1 MRDRLILLPGWSFGA
16 AALQPLQE
24 ALEQRAPNLH
34 VEIAELPENA
44 APGAWLDELDARL
57 PAEAWLA
64 GWSLGGM
71 LATQLAARR
80 GEACPGLIT
89 FASNACFASREDWPT
104 AMRAEIF
111 ATFRQAFGLDA
122 EQTLKRFSLLASR
135 GAFDPRTL
143 ARQLQVTQPRTPIEA
158 LGAGLSLLA
167 ELDGRAALRAYSG
180 PQLHL
185 FARHDALVPVAAAD
199 ALLAW
204 LPDLEVELFDASH
217 GLPLECPDQVARA
230 LLGFIGEAGDD

>member
-1 MRDRLILLPGWSFGA
+1 MRDRLVLLPGWSFGA

-24 ALEQRAPNLH
+24 ALLSRARHLR
-34 VEIAELPENA
+34 VDLAELPQRSDA
-44 APGAWLDELDARL
+44 DAWLDELDARL
-57 PAEAWLA
+57 PTGAWLA

-80 GEACPGLIT
+80 GDACPGLIT
-89 FASNACFASREDWPT
+89 FASNACFARRADWPT
-104 AMRAEIF
+104 AMPAPVFETFCEAF
-111 ATFRQAFGLDA
+111 ALDA

-143 ARQLQVTQPRTPIEA
+143 ARQLQVTQPRIAVDA
-158 LGAGLSLLA
+158 LAAGLRLLA
-167 ELDGRAALRAYSG
+167 DLDGRLALRGYAG

-185 FARHDALVPVAAAD
+185 FGRQDALVPAAAAE

-204 LPDLEVELFDASH
+204 LPDLEVETFDASH
-217 GLPLECPDQVARA
+217 GLPLEYPDRVAEA
-230 LLGFIGEAGDD
+230 LLRFIDGGEHD